1 MSPLSTRAVTIAPL
15 LLLAALGGCVSQTAY
30 KNQVAATAAAQNL
43 NAQYVELN
51 KQLSTE
57 IADKQ
62 VTIQQLNDRLVVTLV
77 DQVLFASGSA
87 ELLPKGRAVLDKA
100 IPTLAAQS
108 GKWIIIEG
116 HTDNEPIGP
125 TIIARFPTNWDL
137 STARATSV
145 VKYLQDKGVQP
156 VNLAA
161 TGYSQYQP
169 VKPNTT
175 AAGRQANRRIEI
187 ILRMK

>member
-1 MSPLSTRAVTIAPL
+1 MRPALTHTAAIVPLVAFAL
-15 LLLAALGGCVSQTAY
+15 LGGCVSQTRY
-30 KNQVAATAAAQNL
+30 NSQVAATAAAQNL
-43 NAQYVELN
+43 SAQNAELN
-51 KQLSTE
+51 KQLAAE

-87 ELLPKGRAVLDKA
+87 ELHPKGRAVLDKA
-100 IPTLAAQS
+100 IPTLAAQT

-116 HTDNEPIGP
+116 HTDDQPIGP
-125 TIIARFPTNWDL
+125 SIIARFPTNWDL

-145 VKYLQDKGVQP
+145 VKYLQDKGVPP

>member
-1 MSPLSTRAVTIAPL
+1 MHPALTRTTAIVPLVAFAL
-15 LLLAALGGCVSQTAY
+15 LGGCVSQTRY
-30 KNQVAATAAAQNL
+30 NSQVAATAAAQNL
-43 NAQYVELN
+43 SAQNAELN
-51 KQLSTE
+51 KQLAAE

-77 DQVLFASGSA
+77 DQILFASGSA
-87 ELLPKGRAVLDKA
+87 DLHPKGRAVLDKA

-145 VKYLQDKGVQP
+145 VKYLQDKGVPP

-169 VKPNTT
+169 VKPNTS

>member
-1 MSPLSTRAVTIAPL
+1 MRHALTRTATVVPLVAL
-15 LLLAALGGCVSQTAY
+15 GLLGGCVSQTRY
-30 KNQVAATAAAQNL
+30 QSQVAATAAAQNL
-43 NAQYVELN
+43 SAQNAELN
-51 KQLSTE
+51 KQLAAE

-77 DQVLFASGSA
+77 DQILFASGSA
-87 ELLPKGRAVLDKA
+87 ELHPKGRAVLDKA
-100 IPTLAAQS
+100 IPTLAAHS

-125 TIIARFPTNWDL
+125 SIIARFPTNWDL

-145 VKYLQDKGVQP
+145 VKYMQDKGVPP

>member
-1 MSPLSTRAVTIAPL
+1 MRPALMRPAAIVPLIAFAL
-15 LLLAALGGCVSQTAY
+15 LGGCVSQTTY
-30 KNQVAATAAAQNL
+30 KNQVAATAAAQSM
-43 NAQYVELN
+43 NAQYAELN
-51 KQLSTE
+51 KQLAAE

-77 DQVLFASGSA
+77 DQILFASGSA
-87 ELLPKGRAVLDKA
+87 ELHPKGRSVLDKA
-100 IPTLAAQS
+100 IPTLAAQN

-116 HTDNEPIGP
+116 HTDNQPIGP
-125 TIIARFPTNWDL
+125 TIRDRFPTNWDL

-145 VKYLQDKGVQP
+145 VKYMQDKGVPP

>member
-1 MSPLSTRAVTIAPL
+1 MRHALTRTATVVPLVAL
-15 LLLAALGGCVSQTAY
+15 GLLGGCVSQTRY
-30 KNQVAATAAAQNL
+30 QSQVAATAAAQNL
-43 NAQYVELN
+43 SAQNAELN
-51 KQLSTE
+51 KQLAAE

-77 DQVLFASGSA
+77 DQILFASGSA
-87 ELLPKGRAVLDKA
+87 DLHPKGRAVLDKA

-145 VKYLQDKGVQP
+145 VKYMQDKGVPP

-169 VKPNTT
+169 VKPNTS

>member
-1 MSPLSTRAVTIAPL
+1 MRHALTRTATVVPLVAL
-15 LLLAALGGCVSQTAY
+15 GLLGGCVSQTRY
-30 KNQVAATAAAQNL
+30 QSQVAATAAAQNL
-43 NAQYVELN
+43 SAQNAELN
-51 KQLSTE
+51 KQLAAE

-77 DQVLFASGSA
+77 DQILFASGSA
-87 ELLPKGRAVLDKA
+87 ELHPKGRAVLDKA

-125 TIIARFPTNWDL
+125 SIIARFPTNWDL

-145 VKYLQDKGVQP
+145 VKYMQDKGVPP

>member
-1 MSPLSTRAVTIAPL
+1 MRPALTRTAALVP
-15 LLLAALGGCVSQTAY
+15 LAAFALLGGCVSQTRY
-30 KNQVAATAAAQNL
+30 QSQVAATAAAQNL
-43 NAQYVELN
+43 SAQNAELN
-51 KQLSTE
+51 KQLAAE

-77 DQVLFASGSA
+77 DLVLFASGSA

-145 VKYLQDKGVQP
+145 VKYLQDKGVPP

>member
-1 MSPLSTRAVTIAPL
+1 MRHALTRTATVVPLVAL
-15 LLLAALGGCVSQTAY
+15 GLLGGCVSQTRY
-30 KNQVAATAAAQNL
+30 QSQVAATAAAQNL
-43 NAQYVELN
+43 SAQNAELN
-51 KQLSTE
+51 KQLAAE

-77 DQVLFASGSA
+77 DLVLFASGSA

-125 TIIARFPTNWDL
+125 SIIARFPTNWDL

-145 VKYLQDKGVQP
+145 VKYMQDKGVPP

>member
-1 MSPLSTRAVTIAPL
+1 MRHALTRTATVVPLVAL
-15 LLLAALGGCVSQTAY
+15 GLLGGCVSQTRY
-30 KNQVAATAAAQNL
+30 QSQVAATAAAQNL
-43 NAQYVELN
+43 SAQNAELN
-51 KQLSTE
+51 KQLAAE

-77 DQVLFASGSA
+77 DQILFASGSA
-87 ELLPKGRAVLDKA
+87 DLHPKGRAVLDKA

-125 TIIARFPTNWDL
+125 SIIARFPTNWDL

-145 VKYLQDKGVQP
+145 VKYMQDKGVPP